1 MLSFLLFLWFC
12 GGDGKSEIR
21 LCPAGGQ
28 SLRNKLCWLLF
39 LSSVGLISRFQHIK
53 YIWVYYIGGGVVHD
67 LTLAVLALLIKLSH
81 RSIIQAACYD
91 LQLRFETVQSSG
103 HAHNGNL
110 GLAITASLLVC
121 KSSSRCSINAEC
133 NCMNL

>member
-1 MLSFLLFLWFC
+1 M
-12 GGDGKSEIR
+12 
-21 LCPAGGQ
+21 A
-28 SLRNKLCWLLF
+28 SLRSDCALLEVRVCATNYAGF
-39 LSSVGLISRFQHIK
+39 YFCLQLDLFPVFNTSNILYIK
-53 YIWVYYIGGGVVHD
+53 YIGVYYIGGGVVHD
-67 LTLAVLALLIKLSH
+67 LTLAVLALLLKLSH

-110 GLAITASLLVC
+110 WLAITASLLVC
-121 KSSSRCSINAEC
+121 KSSSRCSINADC

>member
-1 MLSFLLFLWFC
+1 MLSILLFLWFC

-28 SLRNKLCWLLF
+28 SLRNKLRWLLF

-67 LTLAVLALLIKLSH
+67 LTLAVLALLLKLSH

-91 LQLRFETVQSSG
+91 LQLRF
-103 HAHNGNL
+103 
-110 GLAITASLLVC
+110 
-121 KSSSRCSINAEC
+121 
-133 NCMNL
+133 